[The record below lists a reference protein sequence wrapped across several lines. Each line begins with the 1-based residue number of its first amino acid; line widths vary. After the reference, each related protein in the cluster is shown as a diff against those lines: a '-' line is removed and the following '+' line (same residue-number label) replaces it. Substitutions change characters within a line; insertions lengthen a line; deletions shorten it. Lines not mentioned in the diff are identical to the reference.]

1 MARIAMLLAN
11 PFRPDPRVLKEARS
25 LTDHGHQVMIIC
37 WDRENAYPA
46 SERLAPTLQVRRLQ
60 GIRSS
65 YGIGARQIL
74 PLMRFWLASTP
85 ALNAFDPDVVHCHDF
100 DTLPAGLLWGKFHRR
115 RVIYDAHEHYA
126 DLVKPRL
133 VGRMGTWLYRV
144 IHSAESVCA
153 SLADA
158 VITVDETLAAIY
170 RRLHN
175 NVIVLGHYPP
185 IQMAQVA
192 TPVFSR
198 AELTMVYAGRL
209 SSDRGL
215 QLYADLLRN
224 LINQGIPARLKLV
237 GVFTPKQEEQLF
249 ASAVQGLET
258 HVEITGWLPYDTMS
272 EALRT
277 ADVGL
282 ALFQSEARYLNA
294 MPVKLFEYMACG
306 LPVVAS
312 DFPAIASVVRSADC
326 GALVD
331 AHVGAQDIAR
341 ILISWWMKPENPQR
355 LGENGRK
362 AALNM
367 YNWENLEKRLINL
380 YLELLGQ
387 AASPG

>member
-1 MARIAMLLAN
+1 MLLAN

-25 LTDHGHQVMIIC
+25 LAEHGNQVMIIC
-37 WDRENAYPA
+37 WDRENTYPA
-46 SERLAPTLQVRRLQ
+46 SEQLSPTIQVRRLQ

-74 PLMRFWLASTP
+74 PLARFWLSIPP
-85 ALNAFDPDVVHCHDF
+85 ALNAFNPDAVHCHDF
-100 DTLPAGLLWGKFHRR
+100 DTLPAGLLWGKLHRR
-115 RVIYDAHEHYA
+115 RVIYDAHEYYA

-133 VGRMGTWLYRV
+133 VGRFGAWLYWL

-153 SLADA
+153 RLADA
-158 VITVDETLAAIY
+158 VITVDKTLAAIY
-170 RRLHN
+170 RQLNN

-192 TPVFSR
+192 NPVFSR
-198 AELTMVYAGRL
+198 AELTLVYAGRL

-215 QLYADLLRN
+215 QLYANLLRN

-249 ASAVQGLET
+249 AGIVRGLEAY
-258 HVEITGWLPYDTMS
+258 VEITGWLPYDKMA

-282 ALFQSEARYLNA
+282 ALFQPEARYLNA

-306 LPVVAS
+306 LPVIAS
-312 DFPAIASVVRSADC
+312 AFPAIASVVRAADC

-331 AHVGAQDIAR
+331 AGAGSQDIAR
-341 ILISWWMKPENPQR
+341 ILISWWLKPEIPQR
-355 LGENGRK
+355 LGENGRQ
-362 AALNM
+362 AALKT
-367 YNWENLEKRLINL
+367 YNWENLENHLINL
-380 YLELLGQ
+380 YLDLLKQ
-387 AASPG
+387 TAPPD